1 VASNGE
7 ANRQRRDRIAWF
19 ADVADV
25 CLYKWADMF
34 AVAGLEAL
42 PNQGKSGVNAA
53 GPNQVLAD
61 AMGVI
66 YSTSHQEPMAR

>member
-1 VASNGE
+1 
-7 ANRQRRDRIAWF
+7 
-19 ADVADV
+19 
-25 CLYKWADMF
+25 MF